1 MTCNNVLKGHLEQP
15 HHRILSSDSKVNSY
29 FPQSCAAIAF
39 KWQHHN
45 RIMISWFGS
54 YVAQFSFVSET
65 VKAVCSQ
72 TIERRVVA
80 RS

>member
-1 MTCNNVLKGHLEQP
+1 MTRNNVLKGHFEQP

-39 KWQHHN
+39 KWQHN
-45 RIMISWFGS
+45 RIMISYFES

-65 VKAVCSQ
+65 VKVVCSQ
-72 TIERRVVA
+72 AIETRVVA